1 MQEKLTRV
9 SAVLAKVLRQE
20 VGGLTAE
27 TPLKTYPGMDSM
39 KLLQFVV
46 ALEKE
51 FKLRFDTRFIIE
63 LSTVGDILRKIP
75 SNG

>member
-1 MQEKLTRV
+1 MQEELTRV
-9 SAVLAKVLRQE
+9 SEVLAKVLKQE
-20 VGGLTAE
+20 VRGLTAQ
-27 TPLKTYPGMDSM
+27 TALKTYPGMDSL

-63 LSTVGDILRKIP
+63 LSTVGDILKAVP